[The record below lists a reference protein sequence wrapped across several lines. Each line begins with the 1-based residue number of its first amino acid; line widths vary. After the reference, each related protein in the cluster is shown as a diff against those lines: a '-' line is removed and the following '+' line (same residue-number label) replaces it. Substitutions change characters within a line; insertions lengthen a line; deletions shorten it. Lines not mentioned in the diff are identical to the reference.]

1 MSPHVKSRPKIWWGW
16 KWVLLGLF
24 GGLLLWGI
32 SQLGLARQFLAGGVP
47 DHPIAQAGE
56 AKKPA
61 AGPIHPLIQA
71 LLEALDAFH
80 GEGADAKDALRNR
93 LQEADQQLQP
103 LLNGRKEKILQANR
117 KLVLPVIEE
126 PSSSQPPTAKKRS
139 AAPPA
144 EPQAPAADSAE
155 KTPVREKPSAPAR
168 KPPTEPRSKT
178 TPPAQAGKPSP
189 TPDRDKVQTALVRS
203 LLDVLDKINDV
214 SEEDKQQVR
223 KLLLEADQDLAQAL
237 KPRSLNLPRPPVATP
252 TPPAKP

>member
-1 MSPHVKSRPKIWWGW
+1 MSPQVKSRPTIWWGW

-24 GGLLLWGI
+24 GGLLLWGV

-47 DHPIAQAGE
+47 DHQLAQAGE

-126 PSSSQPPTAKKRS
+126 PSSPRPPAAKKRS

-144 EPQAPAADSAE
+144 EPQAPDSDSAE
-155 KTPVREKPSAPAR
+155 KAPAREKPSAPAR
-168 KPPTEPRSKT
+168 KPPTEPLSKT
-178 TPPAQAGKPSP
+178 TPPAGKPASP
-189 TPDRDKVQTALVRS
+189 TPDRDEVQTALIRS
-203 LLDVLDKINDV
+203 LLGVLDKINDV

-223 KLLLEADQDLAQAL
+223 KLLLEADQDLAKAL